1 MHRVQH
7 IATSNTA
14 PRNPWGLWT
23 GTAPQIATAGGQE
36 AAQLAAAAE
45 APPQYANGLPANKT
59 FWTAVADSCR
69 PAEIT
74 ATDDAGC
81 GRWFPRYH
89 PKNSAP

>member
-1 MHRVQH
+1 MLLQAV
-7 IATSNTA
+7 
-14 PRNPWGLWT
+14 LMVM
-23 GTAPQIATAGGQE
+23 
-36 AAQLAAAAE
+36 
-45 APPQYANGLPANKT
+45 
-59 FWTAVADSCR
+59 AVADSCR